1 MVVANLKLAH
11 HLAMKYRYSGEPP
24 DDLIQEANIGLFKAI
39 ERFDWRRGFKF
50 STYATWWIRQRISR
64 YVADRCRSIRLPVHV
79 YEKVQR
85 ICRVAERLE
94 AETGLPPHPEEIAA
108 RTDMPVHMVV
118 SLLRH
123 AGDILSVEELCIDD
137 EIAVE
142 ARSDFISPDPV
153 EVVSQNELFSTVD
166 GLLRTLK
173 PKEERVIRMR
183 FGIGINDMLTLEEV
197 GIRFD
202 VTRERIRQI
211 EATALRKLR
220 QPSRRDALAPY
231 GNSSPLKDDDQKEP
245 EQSQTG
251 EQEDVADV
259 KSKPRASTGAL
270 SPEPKPRL
278 ARSANLEKVLTQAAE
293 LGIPVEDDRFGPT
306 GRIWVKFNVTQDQGH
321 RRLARKLMA
330 LGFEFWQG
338 VGYWK

>member
-1 MVVANLKLAH
+1 
-11 HLAMKYRYSGEPP
+11 
-24 DDLIQEANIGLFKAI
+24 
-39 ERFDWRRGFKF
+39 
-50 STYATWWIRQRISR
+50 
-64 YVADRCRSIRLPVHV
+64 
-79 YEKVQR
+79 
-85 ICRVAERLE
+85 
-94 AETGLPPHPEEIAA
+94 
-108 RTDMPVHMVV
+108 MPVRMVV

-123 AGDILSVEELCIDD
+123 AGDILSVEDLCIDD

-142 ARSDFISPDPV
+142 ARYDFISPDPV
-153 EVVSQNELFSTVD
+153 EVASQNELFSTVD

-220 QPSRRDALAPY
+220 HPSRRDALAAY
-231 GNSSPLKDDDQKEP
+231 GNSSPLADDEQKEP
-245 EQSQTG
+245 EQSQAT

-259 KSKPRASTGAL
+259 KSKPRTSTGPLA
-270 SPEPKPRL
+270 SEPKPRL
-278 ARSANLEKVLTQAAE
+278 ARSANLEKVLTQATE